1 VVSEAEW
8 YGFTAKQRE
17 REERKEDEKGRNL
30 DKIMKQRN
38 GGDTE
43 SGGRLEWGTFLRQG
57 DGLFNGTGIRIC
69 CVEGRITKRNLK
81 INCTLTRTVIFFL
94 LGVFALGTDYDVF
107 ATSCV
112 EVTGEVALQEPSPSS
127 PTQDLSALFSHQSG
141 TYQESTIIRSH
152 IPSFSLCLFSTYFY
166 PYPEN
171 KKTPIF
177 TSQPD

>member
-17 REERKEDEKGRNL
+17 REERKEDEKGRDL

-38 GGDTE
+38 GGDIE
-43 SGGRLEWGTFLRQG
+43 SGGRLEWATFLRQG

-69 CVEGRITKRNLK
+69 CIEGRITKRNLK
-81 INCTLTRTVIFFL
+81 INCTLTRTVIFL
-94 LGVFALGTDYDVF
+94 LFGVFALGTDYDVF

-112 EVTGEVALQEPSPSS
+112 VVTGEVALQEPSPSS

-152 IPSFSLCLFSTYFY
+152 ILIVLPISLFHLFLSVPRKQKNSHFHEST
-166 PYPEN
+166 
-171 KKTPIF
+171 
-177 TSQPD
+177 